1 MGINWTWIATEGVYQ
16 DPSIYCGAAMT
27 FALIPCDRDGA
38 PVQAVSEMPEA
49 LAANCRATADLYRRV
64 GFMPPWIGYVA
75 VVNGRGV
82 GGGAFV
88 GAPRDGFV
96 EIAYFTLENEQGQG
110 YATRTAALL
119 MEIARATDPLIGLKA
134 FTLKEEN
141 PSTRIL
147 KGLGFSIA
155 GVARDADAG
164 EVWEW
169 RA

>member
-1 MGINWTWIATEGVYQ
+1 
-16 DPSIYCGAAMT
+16 MT
-27 FALIPCDRDGA
+27 FSLIPCDRDGT
-38 PVQAVSEMPEA
+38 PLELVSDLPEA

-64 GFMPPWIGYVA
+64 GFEPPWIGYIA

-88 GAPRDGFV
+88 GAPTDGFV
-96 EIAYFTLENEQGQG
+96 EIAYFTLEEEQGQG
-110 YATRTAALL
+110 YATRTAASL
-119 MEIARATDPLIGLKA
+119 MELARATNPRIGIKA

-147 KGLGFSIA
+147 KGLGFSIIGLA
-155 GVARDADAG
+155 EDADAG